1 MEQLEEIKGL
11 LIDGAL
17 RSIQDKVKDA
27 LAEGHSAEDIL
38 NNALNPGMDA
48 MGDKMAVGEAF
59 IPEVLL
65 SAKTMEAALEVLKP
79 LLGEKGSR
87 QTGIVVIGTVHGDVH
102 NIGKNLVVIMLEAAG
117 FKVIDLG
124 INVPSQNFIDAVE
137 MEKPDIVGMSAML
150 TTTMLEMG
158 EVIQALDA
166 SGLRENVKVMVGG
179 APINDVFAAKIGADT
194 YCKDCVEAARKAE
207 EFVGKK

>member
-1 MEQLEEIKGL
+1 MEKLKEIKNL
-11 LIDGAL
+11 LVEGAL
-17 RSIQDKVKDA
+17 KSMQGKVKDA

-38 NNALNPGMDA
+38 NNALNPGMDV
-48 MGDKMAVGEAF
+48 MGVKMAAGEVF

-65 SAKTMEAALEVLKP
+65 SAKTMETALEVLKP
-79 LLGEKGSR
+79 LLGDKENR
-87 QTGIVVIGTVHGDVH
+87 QIGTVVIGTVRGDMH

-124 INVPSQNFIDAVE
+124 INVPSQNFIDVVE
-137 MEKPDIVGMSAML
+137 MKKPDVVGMSAML

-158 EVIQALDA
+158 GVIHALDA

-179 APINDVFAAKIGADT
+179 APINDAFAAKIGADI
-194 YCKDCVEAARKAE
+194 YCKDCVEAVRKAE
-207 EFVGKK
+207 ELIGKK